1 MRWVPLCALL
11 LLAAW
16 PARAQDGCDPGI
28 EEDSAPT
35 GPEEPE
41 PEKPAPKPEP
51 RPEPEPKEGEE
62 PEDDATPPTA
72 EEINRAIDRGVAW
85 LKAAQKET
93 GSWGPCVSGRHYG
106 QDSGG
111 GPCYHLGPT
120 AFSVFTLAT
129 CGVPRGDPAIRK
141 GLAWV
146 EKTGKGAYRYTSYES
161 AAVILMLTAVNG
173 TAPPAAGKR
182 LPRSGGPKG
191 GFRPDDW
198 NLMEARIRHLLENLQ
213 DQGGFGYWVRKP
225 GYADVSATQFAI
237 LALRQASFAGYPVE
251 KIQADVWTRT
261 ATYLDGLRA
270 RSGGFPYHN
279 PHAPSPGMT
288 AAALSSLLICREQIG
303 LMRKEKKPAWLDE
316 SIEKG
321 LGYLDANF
329 DVTQNPSPHDEG
341 GNQNHYHYCHLY
353 AIERT
358 GILSGRRELGGKDW
372 YLRGAAWLVA
382 GQRADGS
389 WDDDTCMNPE
399 DVLGTCFALL
409 FLTRA
414 TPPAVTVSGD

>member
-11 LLAAW
+11 LLAAL
-16 PARAQDGCDPGI
+16 PAAAQDGCDDSGI
-28 EEDSAPT
+28 EEDSKPT

-51 RPEPEPKEGEE
+51 APPPEE
-62 PEDDATPPTA
+62 PPEESEPGDESKPPTA

-85 LKAAQKET
+85 LKQAQKESGT
-93 GSWGPCVSGRHYG
+93 WGPCVSGSTYG
-106 QDSGG
+106 KDGGG
-111 GPCYHLGPT
+111 GPCYYLGPT

-129 CGVPRGDPAIRK
+129 CGVPRNDPALRR

-173 TAPPAAGKR
+173 TVPPAAGKR

-191 GFRPDDW
+191 FRADDW
-198 NLMEARIRHLLENLQ
+198 NLMEARVRHLLENLQ
-213 DQGGFGYWVRKP
+213 GQGGFGYWVRKP

-251 KIQADVWTRT
+251 KVHADVWART
-261 ATYLDGLRA
+261 ANYLDGLQA
-270 RSGGFPYHN
+270 RSGGFPYHG

-288 AAALSSLLICREQIG
+288 AAALSSLLICREQMT
-303 LMRKEKKPAWLDE
+303 LRKEKEPAWIEE
-316 SIEKG
+316 SIRKG
-321 LGYLDANF
+321 LSYLDTNF
-329 DVTQNPSPHDEG
+329 DAAQNLSPHDEG
-341 GNQNHYHYCHLY
+341 GNKNHYHYCHLY

-358 GILSGRRELGGKDW
+358 GILSGRRELGGRDW
-372 YLRGAAWLVA
+372 YLRGAAYLLA
-382 GQRADGS
+382 EQGANGS
-389 WDDDTCMNPE
+389 WDDDSCMNPE

-409 FLTRA
+409 FLKRA
-414 TPPAVTVSGD
+414 TPPVVTVSGD